1 MRFEAVHAHEFG
13 PFRGETLEFGPGM
26 NVVYGRNEAGKSSW
40 HAALYAGLCGMRR
53 GKGAMRKEEKA
64 FAARHK
70 PWDSDEWEVGAI
82 VTLEDGRR
90 VELRHDLAGRVESSA
105 EDTTYAGKDYANEIL
120 FDGAPDG
127 SQWLGLNRRSFLAT
141 ACVRQ
146 ADILKVRE
154 DPDALQE
161 DMQRAAATAGTDQT
175 AAAALQRLEEVLRE
189 RVGSERAPTKP
200 LMTTAREVAAA
211 RAAVEAA
218 RKAHR
223 DFQDRRAEVETL
235 ERAAR
240 KVRLRLEAA
249 KAVLAEEEAEA
260 SAERLREAR
269 ALQEQFPDG
278 PPHPVPE
285 DGGLT
290 REVTEALTM
299 WRNLPAEVE
308 LTGPSAHEIEAR
320 IAGADRDLAAAR
332 AVVAE
337 AAAAQAE
344 TRLAGAR
351 ELLALFPEGGPRT
364 SPDEDAR
371 MREIRDALQA
381 WASLPAVEAPTGRSV
396 EELEGELGDFEA
408 RRRATALA
416 HQPTRSAKWLPAFV
430 VVALGGAASVLLAPE
445 LRLPGVIAL
454 VAGAVFIILHRL
466 ARPRADRSEVGL
478 ALDVHLGGLQRELG
492 TARAERERL
501 EDRLGRRRELVERM
515 RELADADDMA
525 APDPAAPDPAAPD
538 TVVPDPAALAET
550 LRRREESWRSGKRAA
565 ARLGA
570 KWDELHGLLAGAS
583 IDELAVRTEK
593 LRARADALLAAADEE
608 RLDGMRARDMTAGE
622 AAEFEQRTLE
632 QRRAWSDERA
642 RRLAA
647 EAQHA
652 RHAEQAAVATEG
664 LWAVANRIG
673 VTARDASDLAPALE
687 EWRARRE
694 RTLAEAGER
703 NKSWDRLQQLLGEDT
718 LEEFAEE
725 VEQRRLG
732 ATRLIGRIAPAVF
745 AEARA
750 GRPTAETRDD
760 LGREAAAARE
770 EVLRATAQLAARER
784 YLQSVADAE
793 DALEAAEREK
803 KRIARLKG
811 TLDRTIDFLRQAE
824 DRVMRDIAPILT
836 QTVLEWLPGVTDG
849 RYTGCRINPESLL
862 VEVRAPRGRWRRAD
876 LLSHGTAEQI
886 YLLLRFALSRHLTRE
901 GESCPLILDDV
912 VGASDAER
920 KESVLATLRA
930 LARSTQVIL
939 FTHEEDVRDWAKGN
953 LPESDGRLIELPGR
967 RRDAGGAGRAA
978 TT

>member
-13 PFRGETLEFGPGM
+13 PFRDETLEFGPGM

-90 VELRHDLAGRVESSA
+90 VELRHDLAGRIGSSA
-105 EDTTYAGKDYANEIL
+105 EDTTVAGQDYANEIL

-161 DMQRAAATAGTDQT
+161 DMQRAAATAGADQT

-189 RVGSERAPTKP
+189 RVGSARAPTKP

-211 RAAVEAA
+211 HAAVEAA

-249 KAVLAEEEAEA
+249 EAVLAEEEAEA
-260 SAERLREAR
+260 VAERLREAR
-269 ALQEQFPDG
+269 ALQEQFPEG

-285 DGGLT
+285 GGGLM

-344 TRLAGAR
+344 TRLASAR

-364 SPDEDAR
+364 SPDEDA
-371 MREIRDALQA
+371 MMGGIRDALQA
-381 WASLPAVEAPTGRSV
+381 WESLPAVEAPTGRSV

-408 RRRATALA
+408 RRRATALP
-416 HQPTRSAKWLPAFV
+416 HQPTRSAKWLPAFA
-430 VVALGGAASVLLAPE
+430 VVAVGGAASVLLAPE

-454 VAGAVFIILHRL
+454 VAAAVFILLHWL
-466 ARPRADRSEVGL
+466 KRPRADRSEVGL
-478 ALDVHLGGLQRELG
+478 ALDVHLGGLQRELV

-501 EDRLGRRRELVERM
+501 EDRLGRRRELVARM

-525 APDPAAPDPAAPD
+525 APDPAAPDMAA
-538 TVVPDPAALAET
+538 PDPAALAET
-550 LRRREESWRSGKRAA
+550 LRRREASWRSGKQAA

-570 KWDELHGLLAGAS
+570 KWDELQGLLAGAS
-583 IDELAVRTEK
+583 IDELAARTEE
-593 LRARADALLAAADEE
+593 LRARADALLAAADQE

-622 AAEFEQRTLE
+622 VAEFEQRTLE

-642 RRLAA
+642 RRLTA

-652 RHAEQAAVATEG
+652 QHAEQAALATEG

-694 RTLAEAGER
+694 RALAETGER
-703 NKSWDRLQQLLGEDT
+703 NKSWDRLQQLLGEYT

-725 VEQRRLG
+725 VEQRRLR
-732 ATRLIGRIAPAVF
+732 ATRLIGRIAPAAF

-750 GRPTAETRDD
+750 GRPTAETPDD

-770 EVLRATAQLAARER
+770 KVVRASGQLAERER
-784 YLQSVADAE
+784 NLSSVADAE
-793 DALEAAEREK
+793 DALKAAEREE

-836 QTVLEWLPGVTDG
+836 QTVLEWLPEVTDG

-886 YLLLRFALSRHLTRE
+886 YLLLRFALSRHLTGE

-967 RRDAGGAGRAA
+967 RRDAGGNGRAE